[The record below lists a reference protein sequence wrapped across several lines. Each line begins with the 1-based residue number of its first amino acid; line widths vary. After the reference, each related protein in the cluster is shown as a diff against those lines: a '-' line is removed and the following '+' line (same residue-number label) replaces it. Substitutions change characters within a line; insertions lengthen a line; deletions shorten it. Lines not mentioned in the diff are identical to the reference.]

1 MSNYGKASAPEVI
14 YSSIFQDLIT
24 LSKRS
29 PPPLNSIQLSS
40 KTRPMLLFRNAFY
53 HYFQALVMQRRIRY
67 KNSAQMDKILRR
79 RLTWVRYFNEST
91 NMGDSLLYEIILPKI
106 TGIVS
111 TGHLEKVMARL
122 SCMLLLEGNWC
133 SYLNQG
139 TLLTHTVQSDWNRR
153 DCHSTSRCSKN

>member
-1 MSNYGKASAPEVI
+1 MGVNQVDTTAKRLMSNYGKASAPEVI

-40 KTRPMLLFRNAFY
+40 KTRPTLLFRNAFY
-53 HYFQALVMQRRIRY
+53 HYFQAWVMQRRIRY

-106 TGIVS
+106 TETVS
-111 TGHLEKVMARL
+111 TGHLEGATARL
-122 SCMLLLEGNWC
+122 SCMLLLEGN
-133 SYLNQG
+133 
-139 TLLTHTVQSDWNRR
+139 
-153 DCHSTSRCSKN
+153 